1 MWLTMETQGWGN
13 WHLKTWKCQIS
24 HGLPGPSI
32 LGQTI
37 DRYIMKISKRSA
49 GQHCSAYAKHI
60 ARLKAM
66 KCMIF
71 FLHFQ
76 SILIALE
83 ALSSELLFANQFEEI
98 IWNCMDM
105 NCIWTLTSI
114 VRRTA
119 HYLWYPMLI
128 HYHPGYHI
136 AFQYYSHLLSSW
148 KSETS
153 LSSRHITTSK
163 IWSVQL
169 QYIWFRGD
177 IDKYCRDWY
186 SMGTNTTRVN
196 GLSQDHSVW
205 KSM

>member
-1 MWLTMETQGWGN
+1 
-13 WHLKTWKCQIS
+13 
-24 HGLPGPSI
+24 
-32 LGQTI
+32 
-37 DRYIMKISKRSA
+37 MKISKRSA
-49 GQHCSAYAKHI
+49 GQHCSAYAKHS

-71 FLHFQ
+71 FFAL
-76 SILIALE
+76 SINTCLIALE
-83 ALSSELLFANQFEEI
+83 AMSSEGLFANQFEEI

-114 VRRTA
+114 ARQIA
-119 HYLWYPMLI
+119 HYMWYSMLI
-128 HYHPGYHI
+128 QNYPGYHI

-153 LSSRHITTSK
+153 LSSGHITTSK
-163 IWSVQL
+163 IWSVWL

-177 IDKYCRDWY
+177 IDKYCRGWY
-186 SMGTNTTRVN
+186 SMGTNTTRVK